1 MSHERERCFCGA
13 MSLTI
18 SGYCVD
24 HRDRETYRAPQPT
37 PDERANRLQRQ
48 LSDVNARLRD
58 AERDANDYRLKAR
71 EYHKLLMLVA
81 IGDIKPDEIDNILRP
96 KRKETS

>member
-13 MSLTI
+13 MSYTI
-18 SGYCVD
+18 SGYCVE
-24 HRDRETYRAPQPT
+24 HRDRETYRAPELT
-37 PDERANRLQRQ
+37 PDERADRLQRQ

-58 AERDANDYRLKAR
+58 AERDATDYRLKAR

-81 IGDIKPDEIDNILRP
+81 MGDIKVDEIADILRT
-96 KRKETS
+96 RKEPTR